1 VKVTPFF
8 ARTRPLNRF
17 QMWFN
22 WDLHVVADVYTGF
35 DEELRATRE
44 SVSMGDMSPLSKH
57 EVSGSEAQRL
67 LDRLVT
73 RDMTGVEVG
82 QVVYTPWCDDRG
94 KVVGDGLV
102 FRMEEEK
109 FRITADAQFEWL
121 AMQAEGMDVAIG
133 DLSDEFGLLAVQ
145 GPRSGAVM
153 SASTGA
159 EWADLSFSRTRTVG
173 IAGVDV
179 LVARQGFTGELG
191 FELWVP
197 TDAGAAI
204 WDAVAEAGA
213 PFGIHPAGEYAID
226 VARVEAG
233 FLIVGADYTGSGPDR
248 AGSVVEL
255 SAEHQASP
263 YEIGLGTF
271 VDLRKADFVGRDA
284 LAAEQDAGGP
294 RLRLTGL
301 ELDPTSIVE
310 LHSSG
315 GRLPLIPNRVWWYPL
330 PVRREGRSIGHATSV
345 TWAPTIGKVVGFGH
359 LEAGVEEGDSVEVE
373 WAIGDAS
380 GVVPATVV
388 PLPFLQIRRAS

>member
-22 WDLHVVADVYTGF
+22 WDLHVVADVYTGMS
-35 DEELRATRE
+35 EELRATRE
-44 SVSMGDMSPLSKH
+44 GVSMGDMSPLSKH
-57 EVSGSEAQRL
+57 ELSGPDAQRF

-82 QVVYTPWCDDRG
+82 QVVYTPWCDERG

-102 FRMEEEK
+102 FRTGEDR

-121 AMQAEGMDVAIG
+121 ALQAEGMDVSIG
-133 DLSDEFGLLAVQ
+133 DVTDDFGLLAVQ
-145 GPRSGAVM
+145 GPRSAEVM
-153 SASTGA
+153 SALTGA
-159 EWADLSFSRTRTVG
+159 EWASLPFSRTRTVG
-173 IAGVDV
+173 VAGADV

-197 TDAGAAI
+197 AEAGVAV
-204 WDAVAEAGA
+204 WDAVTEAGG
-213 PFGIHPAGEYAID
+213 PFEIRPVGEYAID

-233 FLIVGADYTGSGPDR
+233 FLIVGADYTGAGPDR

-255 SAEHQASP
+255 SADHHASP

-271 VDLRKADFVGRDA
+271 VDLRKDAFVGRDA
-284 LAAEQDAGGP
+284 LAAEHDAGGP
-294 RLRLTGL
+294 RLRLAGL
-301 ELDPTSIVE
+301 ALDQSSI
-310 LHSSG
+310 LAAHSSG

-330 PVRREGRSIGHATSV
+330 PVRKGGSPIGHATSV
-345 TWAPTIGKVVGFGH
+345 TWAPSVGKVVGFGH
-359 LEAGVEEGDSVEVE
+359 LEAGVDEGDSVDVE
-373 WAIGDAS
+373 WAMGDAT
-380 GVVPATVV
+380 GVIPATVV